1 MLSALKQRFRSA
13 VLRSAARKYARRLGP
28 RLRRDYGASEH
39 YTPGQIKAAITS
51 CQLPPRY
58 ISFGY
63 AAFMSED
70 AFQKLGIEG
79 DYHSLRLLF
88 HKHVPPAAIPTS
100 RFAPESSFGA
110 DPGGDG
116 DYGSF

>member
-1 MLSALKQRFRSA
+1 MLSALKQR
-13 VLRSAARKYARRLGP
+13 LRSAPQQRAGKKYARQLGP

-70 AFQKLGIEG
+70 AFRKFGIAG

-88 HKHVPPAAIPTS
+88 LRHVPSSAV
-100 RFAPESSFGA
+100 SSFEPAQPSSYATYDSTHGC
-110 DPGGDG
+110 
-116 DYGSF
+116 

>member
-1 MLSALKQRFRSA
+1 MLSALKQVFRSA
-13 VLRSAARKYARRLGP
+13 VSRSAARKYARRLGP

-39 YTPGQIKAAITS
+39 YTTGQIKAAVMS

-70 AFQKLGIEG
+70 AFRKLGVEG
-79 DYHSLRLLF
+79 DYHSLCLLF
-88 HKHVPPAAIPTS
+88 LRHVPSAAIPTS
-100 RFAPESSFGA
+100 RFASESSFA
-110 DPGGDG
+110 DAGGDG